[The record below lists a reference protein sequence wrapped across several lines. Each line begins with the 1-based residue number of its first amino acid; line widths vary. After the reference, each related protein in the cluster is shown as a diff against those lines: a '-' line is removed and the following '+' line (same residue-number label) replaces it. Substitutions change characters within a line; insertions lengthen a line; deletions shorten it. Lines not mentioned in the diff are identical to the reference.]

1 MKQFIFLLGILFSLL
16 LTNCNK
22 SSNQHSNSDIT
33 TENIRLVDNSYND
46 LKSALVDSIHILKLN
61 ENEESFFVTISKV
74 MTYNDTIYVFDRF
87 GRDLLISFDRNGNY
101 ITKFSQKGGGPE
113 EYARLWDFDVDS
125 NYVYLYDRAAQR
137 MLFYDHVGNFVKSH
151 STTFRGDAFVAL
163 KNNEFLFSLAK
174 ENDNKKVCIVDST
187 LSVKQ
192 TLLSYQKEDNDDRIT
207 DNLFQKVNGMIYYNK
222 VVNDSVYVFSNQG
235 HILNCYY
242 FNFND
247 NNVPDEEKYSYDKL
261 TSSGGKD
268 KYTYFYDCPM
278 IIDNIIVGSVFQNG
292 NKGTFL
298 YDIKT
303 NKGGIK
309 EWLPNKME
317 LSDIILPITATTNY
331 LIGWMDFSAYEL
343 LSDKEMLSPEFIQHM
358 GDGGRI
364 LIFYYLNNN

>member
-137 MLFYDHVGNFVKSH
+137 MLFYDHAGNFVKSH

-261 TSSGGKD
+261 TSFGFKVFFSKTLAFSKD
-268 KYTYFYDCPM
+268 LSTA
-278 IIDNIIVGSVFQNG
+278 
-292 NKGTFL
+292 L
-298 YDIKT
+298 
-303 NKGGIK
+303 GIK
-309 EWLPNKME
+309 PTVCNLGLKTSKRLASAVVTRVASTTSILDINLEI
-317 LSDIILPITATTNY
+317 LS
-331 LIGWMDFSAYEL
+331 G
-343 LSDKEMLSPEFIQHM
+343 LSSGLMLSTLYCKTLRLGSFS
-358 GDGGRI
+358 
-364 LIFYYLNNN
+364 LISAIV